1 MKVSE
6 VFFSIQGE
14 STYAGLPCIFI
25 RLSGCNLRCLWCD
38 TPYAQDMEEGY
49 DLSIEDILKEI
60 RKFRCHLVE
69 ITGGE
74 PLIQGETRS
83 LINRLMASGYT
94 VLLETN
100 GSVSLKDIDPL
111 VTKVVDVKCPGT
123 GQGGSFLMENL
134 DFITPGDEIK
144 FVIRDRGDYEFAR
157 RFVEERLRGK
167 ADKILFSPAH
177 PEMNPEELARWILE
191 DGLKVRLQPQIH
203 KYIWG
208 DRRGV

>member
-60 RKFRCHLVE
+60 KRFRCHLVE

-74 PLIQGETRS
+74 PLIQEETIS
-83 LINRLMASGYT
+83 LINRLLASGYT

-100 GSVSLKDIDPL
+100 GSAPLSDIDPL
-111 VTKVVDVKCPGT
+111 VVKVIDVKCPGS
-123 GQGGSFLMENL
+123 GQGGGFLMGNL
-134 DFITPGDEIK
+134 DFITQRDEVK
-144 FVIRDRGDYEFAR
+144 FVIKDRGDYEFAR
-157 RFVEERLRGK
+157 GFVEERLQGK
-167 ADKILFSPAH
+167 TDKILFSPAH

-191 DGLKVRLQPQIH
+191 DGLKVRIQPQIH
-203 KYIWG
+203 KYIFG

>member
-1 MKVSE
+1 MRVSE

-14 STYAGLPCIFI
+14 STHAGLPCIFV

-38 TPYAQDMEEGY
+38 TPYAQDMEGGY

-74 PLIQGETRS
+74 PLIQEGTRP
-83 LINRLMASGYT
+83 LINRLMVSGYT

-111 VTKVVDVKCPGT
+111 VTKVVDVKCPGS

-134 DFITPGDEIK
+134 DFITPRDEIK

-157 RFVEERLRGK
+157 GFVEERLHGK